1 MPIIS
6 IVRII
11 YFVKLAEQ
19 QAAHSSCLYS
29 FSLRCRSFSTIWSIL
44 EPAFALIGAC
54 IPTLTIIARRSYEL
68 VSRRFQGLH
77 SKAYGGCRSPRF
89 QASNGFPRGV
99 RGIFSKVDS
108 QDTVD
113 KNTSSGNSFKLAN
126 LKASNISSKS
136 MPERSIGPVQIYN
149 SEPDLKAGSLANQL
163 AMDPHRIQ
171 A

>member
-1 MPIIS
+1 M
-6 IVRII
+6 
-11 YFVKLAEQ
+11 
-19 QAAHSSCLYS
+19 
-29 FSLRCRSFSTIWSIL
+29 
-44 EPAFALIGAC
+44 
-54 IPTLTIIARRSYEL
+54 
-68 VSRRFQGLH
+68 
-77 SKAYGGCRSPRF
+77 
-89 QASNGFPRGV
+89 